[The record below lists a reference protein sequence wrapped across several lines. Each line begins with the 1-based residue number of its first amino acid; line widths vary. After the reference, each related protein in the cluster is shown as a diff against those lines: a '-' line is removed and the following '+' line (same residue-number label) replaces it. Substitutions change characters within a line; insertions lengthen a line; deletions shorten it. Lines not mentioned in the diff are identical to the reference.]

1 MMIPLTTSGCLL
13 PSEREWRDLQRHAC
27 LLVRL
32 FSDRTN
38 HRDMWRHVLCRVILE
53 VNLSKISLV
62 ASYRYM
68 TLLTS

>member
-1 MMIPLTTSGCLL
+1 MIIPLTTSYCLL

-38 HRDMWRHVLCRVILE
+38 HRDMWRHVLCSVILE
-53 VNLSKISLV
+53 MNLTEISPV
-62 ASYRYM
+62 TSYRYM
-68 TLLTS
+68 KLLTS